1 MSRSEHLAVQELL
14 PWLVNGTLGPAEQEA
29 VRRHLD
35 QCAECRME
43 AERCRHLAAELERTS
58 VPAPAPHPA
67 QLARLG
73 ERIARGDL
81 DREDPLPPARLPG
94 PDDHVRTRTPRL
106 ARWLIGVE
114 AAALVVC
121 LFWIG
126 SSGGAPRP
134 LPAAGAFHTL
144 SSPSVNRTASVR
156 VVFAPDATE
165 HEIRGLLLE
174 VRAEIVSGPSALGAY
189 GLALAPTAAGE
200 SREDVIARLRAHP
213 RVRLAEPILGR
224 EDAGR

>member
-1 MSRSEHLAVQELL
+1 MSRSEHVAVQELL

-35 QCAECRME
+35 ECGECRLE

-67 QLARLG
+67 QLARLE

-81 DREDPLPPARLPG
+81 DREEPLAPARLPVPAG
-94 PDDHVRTRTPRL
+94 RRTPRF

-121 LFWIG
+121 LSWIA
-126 SSGGAPRP
+126 SSGGTPGP
-134 LPAAGAFHTL
+134 LPSAATFHTL
-144 SSPSVNRTASVR
+144 SSPSANRTASVR

-165 HEIRGLLLE
+165 SEIRGLLLE

-213 RVRLAEPILGR
+213 KVRLAEPILGG
-224 EDAGR
+224 EDAAR